1 MLEEVGNLNYIWG
14 IMKSEIKLTRET
26 LKLVEDYS
34 AESKINK
41 DDLVEK
47 AIKSYISIQKL
58 NKIRKQ
64 LKGVARKAGFKS
76 EQDILDRIS

>member
-1 MLEEVGNLNYIWG
+1 
-14 IMKSEIKLTRET
+14 MKSEIKLNRET

-34 AESKINK
+34 AESRINK
-41 DDLVEK
+41 DELVEK

-58 NKIRKQ
+58 SKIRKQ